1 MVFTSA
7 DNLQQMAIAILNRFC
22 LIYFLSVHLII
33 SAEAKHIHVF
43 QKPRF
48 LGVKTD
54 QNVMIFCVSSQSS
67 MPARVV
73 WFKDRADKDTL
84 KNSQRIYIK
93 EKSEKTN
100 ASILIKKVEVE
111 DSGIYFCK
119 LNDTLGPGTALQV
132 SSRWWFVVDVIHFL
146 SSLACFPSL
155 CFFVSSIGNSD
166 PQAILRRSRVKDVII
181 FLQAFLLILCIVVPL
196 VQFYKLVRATDV
208 LYYYVH
214 FTLYFSKVHFRHS
227 THCE

>member
-1 MVFTSA
+1 MKEEVPPLQNKFACATLKINSYNVGCTYCQVSLIMPSMFHGFTSA

-132 SSRWWFVVDVIHFL
+132 SS
-146 SSLACFPSL
+146 
-155 CFFVSSIGNSD
+155 
-166 PQAILRRSRVKDVII
+166 K
-181 FLQAFLLILCIVVPL
+181 
-196 VQFYKLVRATDV
+196 
-208 LYYYVH
+208 
-214 FTLYFSKVHFRHS
+214 
-227 THCE
+227 